1 MKLEGRMDERNRAV
15 NGWTEEKETGGVE
28 GFTNVG
34 NKLAEERTDPN
45 LALGC
50 PSFSGCSSFS
60 YIGREVLCTITRGKE
75 TILCLDNII
84 DILTS

>member
-15 NGWTEEKETGGVE
+15 NGWTEEKETRGVE

-50 PSFSGCSSFS
+50 PSFSGCSIFHISAGRS
-60 YIGREVLCTITRGKE
+60 YARLRVERKPFYAW
-75 TILCLDNII
+75 II
-84 DILTS
+84 